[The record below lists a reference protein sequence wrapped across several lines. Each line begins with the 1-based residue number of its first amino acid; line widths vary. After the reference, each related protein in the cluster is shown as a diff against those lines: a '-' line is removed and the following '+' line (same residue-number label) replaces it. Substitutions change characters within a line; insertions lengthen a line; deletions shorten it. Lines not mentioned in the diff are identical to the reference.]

1 MATSVWKVKVLRIIG
16 KTSPV
21 LCTMVFAVCMH
32 GSCFLQGERI
42 ERGIRVCC
50 VACLRRHIWLLY
62 ACGKYVMVHCCS
74 VVFLSILVHQLL
86 YRYELF
92 NVLYLDFNLVPTKM
106 RHHFAD
112 ILIVNEITTTS
123 RQTVC
128 VCVFLFVDYFIENY
142 LLWFVLLDWLISR
155 QTVSRFNA
163 EREPLIFR
171 TFSRNE

>member
-1 MATSVWKVKVLRIIG
+1 MIYVDNRSVIVVQPSSTKSSYRNHEVATSVWKVKVLRIIG

-128 VCVFLFVDYFIENY
+128 VCVCFSLSI
-142 LLWFVLLDWLISR
+142 ISLKIIC
-155 QTVSRFNA
+155 SGSF
-163 EREPLIFR
+163 
-171 TFSRNE
+171 FSTG

>member
-1 MATSVWKVKVLRIIG
+1 MPTSVWKVKVLRIIE
-16 KTSPV
+16 KTSLV

-62 ACGKYVMVHCCS
+62 ARGKYVMVHCCS

-86 YRYELF
+86 YLYELF

-128 VCVFLFVDYFIENY
+128 VSLFVDYFVENY
-142 LLWFVLLDWLISR
+142 LVWFVLLNWLISR